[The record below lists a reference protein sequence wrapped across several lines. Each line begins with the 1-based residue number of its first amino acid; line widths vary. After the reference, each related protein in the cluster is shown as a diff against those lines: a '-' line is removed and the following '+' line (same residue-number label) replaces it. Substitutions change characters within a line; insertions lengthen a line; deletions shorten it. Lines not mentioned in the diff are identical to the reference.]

1 MKDETAPR
9 TRSPW
14 LAAALVGALSA
25 VLGAITLSHK
35 SLWYDEAY
43 NGVKVAGSWHGV
55 FTAIGKTEMSQSAYL
70 VLLKPWVAITTNNE
84 VWLRLPSVIAAA
96 LAAALL
102 VPLGARLFDRTTG
115 IVAGILLATNELL
128 VAWSQQAR
136 AYALVTFAVV
146 LASLL
151 FVRALDDPRRRNWLL
166 YAVAAAFAVYCHFWA
181 GFVIVAHFTSM
192 PFAPRR
198 PLLRRVVEATVVF
211 LALIAGA
218 VYFTATA
225 QRVQLG
231 WIGVPSMDL
240 LRSVVT
246 LTSGHNVGLQL
257 IALGGLVVLVFQTGA
272 GTPAAAW
279 RTALVGGWI
288 ALPIVLAFLV
298 SEYQPI
304 LVPRYAIVI
313 TPALALAGA
322 VLLATVARMQREV
335 AAVALVVVVGLSAW
349 QLSEWYRRT
358 IEDWRSAVAYVDREK
373 APGDTVVVAPK
384 WATDAFH
391 YYDPVTRTDNS
402 RPTGRTFVLLRI
414 GRNDGDGSDNV
425 YGVLGPT
432 QLELTRQQRF
442 GERLWVQVLDPP

>member
-1 MKDETAPR
+1 
-9 TRSPW
+9 
-14 LAAALVGALSA
+14 
-25 VLGAITLSHK
+25 
-35 SLWYDEAY
+35 
-43 NGVKVAGSWHGV
+43 
-55 FTAIGKTEMSQSAYL
+55 MSQSAYL

-128 VAWSQQAR
+128 VTWSQQAR

-166 YAVAAAFAVYCHFWA
+166 YAVAAAFAVYCRFWA
-181 GFVIVAHFTSM
+181 GFAIVAHFTSM

-225 QRVQLG
+225 QRVRQLG
-231 WIGVPSMDL
+231 GIGVPSMDL

-272 GTPAAAW
+272 GHAGGGVAHRPGRRLDCVAD
-279 RTALVGGWI
+279 RALVSR
-288 ALPIVLAFLV
+288 

-322 VLLATVARMQREV
+322 
-335 AAVALVVVVGLSAW
+335 G
-349 QLSEWYRRT
+349 
-358 IEDWRSAVAYVDREK
+358 
-373 APGDTVVVAPK
+373 
-384 WATDAFH
+384 
-391 YYDPVTRTDNS
+391 
-402 RPTGRTFVLLRI
+402 I
-414 GRNDGDGSDNV
+414 GRPSPGCSAK
-425 YGVLGPT
+425 
-432 QLELTRQQRF
+432 
-442 GERLWVQVLDPP
+442 

>member
-70 VLLKPWVAITTNNE
+70 VLLKPWIAITTNNE

-151 FVRALDDPRRRNWLL
+151 FVRALDGRRRRG
-166 YAVAAAFAVYCHFWA
+166 APPSSAAGLRCRSCSRFSCPS
-181 GFVIVAHFTSM
+181 TS
-192 PFAPRR
+192 
-198 PLLRRVVEATVVF
+198 
-211 LALIAGA
+211 
-218 VYFTATA
+218 
-225 QRVQLG
+225 
-231 WIGVPSMDL
+231 
-240 LRSVVT
+240 RS
-246 LTSGHNVGLQL
+246 SSP
-257 IALGGLVVLVFQTGA
+257 
-272 GTPAAAW
+272 GT
-279 RTALVGGWI
+279 
-288 ALPIVLAFLV
+288 
-298 SEYQPI
+298 
-304 LVPRYAIVI
+304 
-313 TPALALAGA
+313 
-322 VLLATVARMQREV
+322 
-335 AAVALVVVVGLSAW
+335 
-349 QLSEWYRRT
+349 
-358 IEDWRSAVAYVDREK
+358 RS
-373 APGDTVVVAPK
+373 
-384 WATDAFH
+384 
-391 YYDPVTRTDNS
+391 
-402 RPTGRTFVLLRI
+402 
-414 GRNDGDGSDNV
+414 
-425 YGVLGPT
+425 
-432 QLELTRQQRF
+432 
-442 GERLWVQVLDPP
+442 